1 MIPQELREEYQ
12 TSEQALRARSRT
24 QSELSRRRI
33 QQGMDKEH
41 RANIEK
47 AEFSDPHK
55 QHISEAASQ
64 GLERYREANK
74 AAQTAD

>member
-1 MIPQELREEYQ
+1 
-12 TSEQALRARSRT
+12 
-24 QSELSRRRI
+24 
-33 QQGMDKEH
+33 MDKEH